1 MDYDRLGGARM
12 DLRLRP
18 IYQERASDSNTL
30 GVIMIEKIDTVSPIT
45 DNFDMVLLIIT
56 KENDIPVYTKHYS
69 FENNK
74 KAAMH
79 TITEKQLQKW
89 LVVGYNKKIV
99 DWLFYGKVLFD
110 RNEYVDTLKKN
121 LKDNPFEGRQVKL
134 GVEFA
139 KLIRRFQESKVS
151 FDARDY
157 FDAYNH
163 MIESLNHLA
172 RQAVIQHGRYPEVTV
187 WHQLK
192 GYNIEIYNL
201 YEAFITS
208 HQDIQDRLTNIF
220 GKVEA
225 LIEHSIEESAQHLL
239 DVMRTQ
245 PHWSVQQLHEN
256 EALKIYS
263 VNLEFFVEFL
273 REKGYIVIERIET
286 KSPEVYH
293 RYYAVKK

>member
-1 MDYDRLGGARM
+1 MDYDCLGGATM
-12 DLRLRP
+12 ELRLRP
-18 IYQERASDSNTL
+18 IYQERASDPNTL
-30 GVIMIEKIDTVSPIT
+30 GVIVIEKIDTVSPIT

-56 KENDIPVYTKHYS
+56 KENDIPVFTKHYS

-110 RNEYVDTLKKN
+110 RNEYVETLKKN

-139 KLIRRFQESKVS
+139 KLIRRYQESKVS

-163 MIESLNHLA
+163 MVETLNHLA

-187 WHQLK
+187 WNQLK
-192 GYNIEIYNL
+192 SYNVDIYNL
-201 YEAFITS
+201 YERFITS
-208 HQDIQDRLTNIF
+208 HKDIKARLVDIF
-220 GKVEA
+220 DQVA
-225 LIEHSIEESAQHLL
+225 LLIEQSIEESAAHLL
-239 DVMRTQ
+239 EVMRAQ

>member
-1 MDYDRLGGARM
+1 ME
-12 DLRLRP
+12 LRLRP
-18 IYQERASDSNTL
+18 IYQERASDPNTL
-30 GVIMIEKIDTVSPIT
+30 GVIVIEKIDTLSPIT

-56 KENDIPVYTKHYS
+56 KENDIPVFTKHYS

-79 TITEKQLQKW
+79 IITEKQLQKW

-110 RNEYVDTLKKN
+110 RNEYVETLKKN

-139 KLIRRFQESKVS
+139 KLIRRYQESKVS

-163 MIESLNHLA
+163 MVETLNHLA
-172 RQAVIQHGRYPEVTV
+172 RQAVIQQGRYPEVTV
-187 WHQLK
+187 WNQLK
-192 GYNIEIYNL
+192 SYNGEIYKL
-201 YEAFITS
+201 YEQFITS
-208 HQDIQDRLTNIF
+208 HKDIKERLEDVF
-220 GKVEA
+220 DHVA
-225 LIEHSIEESAQHLL
+225 VLIEDSIEESATHLL
-239 DVMRTQ
+239 EVMREQ

-263 VNLEFFVEFL
+263 INLEFFVEFL

>member
-1 MDYDRLGGARM
+1 MDYDCLGGAHM
-12 DLRLRP
+12 ELRLRP
-18 IYQERASDSNTL
+18 IYQERASDPNTL
-30 GVIMIEKIDTVSPIT
+30 GVIVIEKIDTLSPIT

-56 KENDIPVYTKHYS
+56 KENDIPVFTKHYS

-79 TITEKQLQKW
+79 IITEKQLQKW

-110 RNEYVDTLKKN
+110 RNEYVETLKKN

-139 KLIRRFQESKVS
+139 KLIRRYQESKVS

-163 MIESLNHLA
+163 MVETLNHLA
-172 RQAVIQHGRYPEVTV
+172 RQAVIQQGRYPEVTV
-187 WHQLK
+187 WNQLK
-192 GYNIEIYNL
+192 SYNGEIYKL
-201 YEAFITS
+201 YEQFITS
-208 HQDIQDRLTNIF
+208 HKDIKERLEDVF
-220 GKVEA
+220 DHVA
-225 LIEHSIEESAQHLL
+225 VLIEDSIEESATHLL
-239 DVMRTQ
+239 EVMREQ

-263 VNLEFFVEFL
+263 INLEFFVEFL